1 MYRNSSTSATKRR
14 STNYRWW
21 RAVHLITGILVALWL
36 LAMSA
41 TGVLINHQESLGLT
55 EMDVSNRHLPAHYTD
70 EFHPETTR
78 LNVVLTDLHS
88 GRFFGARGK
97 LISDAVALMVILS
110 IGTGV
115 YSFFLRRSAS
125 SAQQVENGYAAEGRR
140 KPEERL
146 VTHIPIKPA
155 LEVIDKTAVLTPS
168 ESTAPQ
174 KRAVAQASA
183 ITSERPLSQP
193 VDR

>member
-1 MYRNSSTSATKRR
+1 MYRNSSTSATKRH
-14 STNYRWW
+14 SAHYRWW
-21 RAVHLITGILVALWL
+21 RAVHLITGFLVALWL

-55 EMDVSNRHLPAHYTD
+55 EMDVSNRHLPAHYTE
-70 EFHPETTR
+70 EFHPRTTR

-97 LISDAVALMVILS
+97 LISDAVALMVVLS

-125 SAQQVENGYAAEGRR
+125 SAQQVEAGYAAEERR

-146 VTHIPIKPA
+146 VAHIPIKPA

-168 ESTAPQ
+168 ESTAPE